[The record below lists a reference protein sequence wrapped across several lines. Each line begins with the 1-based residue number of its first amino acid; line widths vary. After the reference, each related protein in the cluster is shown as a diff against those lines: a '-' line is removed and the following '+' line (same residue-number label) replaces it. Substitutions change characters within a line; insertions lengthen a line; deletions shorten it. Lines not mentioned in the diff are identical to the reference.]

1 LVNFAR
7 VLGRDMIASINKIET
22 EELSLTTITH
32 ELLSEPRSQAQITF
46 LCGYTERYAPAG

>member
-1 LVNFAR
+1 MVNFAR

-32 ELLSEPRSQAQITF
+32 ELYSLNHVAKHR
-46 LCGYTERYAPAG
+46 